1 MTHPS
6 ERDEK
11 ILDPAQTDVVRRL
24 RRLMLLSSLI
34 MIGGFIAVFGVIA
47 YRLSTTP
54 QEEAAIEANIS
65 LPNGARVL
73 STAVSDGRLVVTI
86 EVAGA
91 TEVRLYDLGT
101 LKPRGR
107 LRLEGKP

>member
-1 MTHPS
+1 
-6 ERDEK
+6 
-11 ILDPAQTDVVRRL
+11 
-24 RRLMLLSSLI
+24 
-34 MIGGFIAVFGVIA
+34 
-47 YRLSTTP
+47 
-54 QEEAAIEANIS
+54 
-65 LPNGARVL
+65 VL